1 MSHTSWKTR
10 PVVAHRGVAAI
21 LSAAVLSL
29 ALPMTARASGEFV
42 TRANDCNHSVFSS
55 DGSEARLD
63 IFDSRT
69 TVDAFGSW
77 MDWGNS
83 VTSTSS
89 RISGA
94 HSVPKTSQDNEADGC
109 PALGSLRITITSN
122 PSIDQT
128 QPTTATLTVGFPF
141 GSPWPLP
148 VKVWPMAAGDIRWS
162 ANTLL
167 RDCLREQ
174 NGDLRL
180 VQIAGRPAPTM
191 IVEIPRRFSIAQCA
205 QTHLNTVTGVTP
217 NAFLDV
223 APASRAW
230 DAVVT
235 GLLNTNVA
243 SVNATC
249 VRDST
254 CGASAA
260 TPLRVLPSWATL
272 SALPHPS
279 NRAATAAVSYAG
291 KTLRT
296 LDVQFVTVPAD
307 SGLPG
312 APRITVVSE
321 GVAGGGGTVTSD
333 PARIT
338 CTSSAATPVA
348 TCAADFSPVTL
359 LSLTAAENAGSRFVG
374 WVGCPVPTPNPV
386 VCEFNTSDFPN
397 ALVRARFARAFRLT
411 ITKSGSGSGIVASDD
426 GNIDCGLGCAFKYLD
441 GGATVTLSA
450 TLLSGKTF
458 TGWSNNCTPIDRQ
471 TCVVALN
478 GTDQV
483 VNAGF
488 DAQ

>member
-1 MSHTSWKTR
+1 MSHTSWMTR
-10 PVVAHRGVAAI
+10 PVHRRAAAI
-21 LSAAVLSL
+21 LAAAVLSF
-29 ALPMTARASGEFV
+29 ALPVTARASGEFV
-42 TRANDCNHSVFSS
+42 TRANDCNRSVFSS
-55 DGSEARLD
+55 DGSETRLD

-77 MDWGNS
+77 MDWGN
-83 VTSTSS
+83 VTSNSS
-89 RISGA
+89 QITGA
-94 HSVPKTSQDNEADGC
+94 DSFPHTSQENEADGC
-109 PALGSLRITITSN
+109 PALGSIRITITSSA
-122 PSIDQT
+122 SISQS

-191 IVEIPRRFSIAQCA
+191 IVEIPRRFSIAQCS
-205 QTHLNTVTGVTP
+205 QSHLNTVTGITP

-230 DAVVT
+230 DAAVT

-249 VRDST
+249 GRDSA
-254 CGASAA
+254 CGAPAA
-260 TPLRVLPSWATL
+260 TPLRVLPSWSTL

-291 KTLRT
+291 KTLRI

-307 SGLPG
+307 SGLPVT
-312 APRITVVSE
+312 PRITVISE
-321 GVAGGGGTVTSD
+321 GQGGGGGTVTSD
-333 PARIT
+333 PARIS
-338 CTSSAATPVA
+338 CTSSATTPVA
-348 TCAADFSPVTL
+348 TCSAEFSPVTL
-359 LSLTAAENAGSRFVG
+359 LSLTATENAGSRFVG
-374 WVGCPVPTPNPV
+374 WIGCPAATPNPV

-397 ALVRARFARAFRLT
+397 AAVRAQFARAFRLT
-411 ITKSGSGSGIVASDD
+411 ITKSGSGSGTVTSDD
-426 GNIDCGLGCAFKYLD
+426 GNIDCGDDCSFKYPAAV
-441 GGATVTLSA
+441 ATVTLRA
-450 TLLSGKTF
+450 ALLSGKTF

-471 TCVVALN
+471 SCVISLN
-478 GTDQV
+478 GADRV